1 MNKENIIHD
10 REKFIEIMHSLNGS
24 IKSAFIRVSNRNNAG
39 ILDSDLINMRLSDTP
54 ITISVRKNGNI
65 VISDSGENLYSVNMR
80 AFDYA
85 YISDMEKENTFGFL
99 KTPCHAI
106 TIWLQTNVFIVL
118 YYCTNDGRVI
128 K

>member
-10 REKFIEIMHSLNGS
+10 REKFIEIMNSLNGS
-24 IKSAFIRVSNRNNAG
+24 IISAFIRVSNRNNAG
-39 ILDSDLINMRLSDTP
+39 ILDSDLINIRLSDKP
-54 ITISVRKNGNI
+54 ITISVRKNGDI
-65 VISDSGENLYSVNMR
+65 VISDNGENLYSVNMR

-85 YISDMEKENTFGFL
+85 DISDMDKENTFGFL

-106 TIWLQTNVFIVL
+106 IIWLQTNVFIAL
-118 YYCTNDGRVI
+118 YYWTKED

>member
-1 MNKENIIHD
+1 MQMNKENIIHD

-24 IKSAFIRVSNRNNAG
+24 IKSAFIRVSNRENAG

-54 ITISVRKNGNI
+54 ITISVKNNGNI

-85 YISDMEKENTFGFL
+85 DIEDMDKENTFGFL

-106 TIWLQTNVFIVL
+106 TIWLQTNIFIVF
-118 YYCTNDGRVI
+118 YYWTKED